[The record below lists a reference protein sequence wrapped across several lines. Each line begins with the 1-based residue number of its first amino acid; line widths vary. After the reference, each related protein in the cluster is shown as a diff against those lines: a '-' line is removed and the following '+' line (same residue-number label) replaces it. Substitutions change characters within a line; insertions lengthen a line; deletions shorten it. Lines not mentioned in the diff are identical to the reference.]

1 MDFPSGCFLWRGIL
15 QQIRYFFGSRSIFF
29 LSVLCRL
36 LPCFS
41 PSSRFLSGI
50 FCVLRMPLAVFYQPF
65 RYFSVSEAFF
75 SAGLVQAPAVFF
87 PVIPIFIRHLL
98 RFADA
103 ARRVFSSHIG
113 ILGFP
118 ERFFCR
124 SCAGAR
130 RVFSPSSRFFIR
142 NLLHFTDAAYRVFSS
157 HSGILGFPEL
167 FFCLFCA
174 GARRVFSPSSR
185 FFSGIFCVLR
195 MLPAVFLLAI
205 PVFFGSRSIFSAGL
219 VLPPAM
225 FFPAIPALF
234 PLFLPFPLMENLLL
248 SCFCTDFLHG
258 TDARAFA
265 RA

>member
-1 MDFPSGCFLWRGIL
+1 MLLAVFLLVIPVFSVPGAFFSACFVQVPAVFLPRHSDFFIRNLLRFTDAVCRVFSSHTGIL
-15 QQIRYFFGSRSIFF
+15 GFPERFFCLFCAGS
-29 LSVLCRL
+29 CRVF
-36 LPCFS
+36 P

-50 FCVLRMPLAVFYQPF
+50 FCVLRMLLAVFYQPF

-113 ILGFP
+113 IFGFP

-130 RVFSPSSRFFIR
+130 RVFSPSSRF
-142 NLLHFTDAAYRVFSS
+142 L
-157 HSGILGFPEL
+157 
-167 FFCLFCA
+167 
-174 GARRVFSPSSR
+174 
-185 FFSGIFCVLR
+185 SGIFCVLR
-195 MLPAVFLLAI
+195 MPLAVFYQPFRHFRVSEAFFSVGLVQVPAV
-205 PVFFGSRSIFSAGL
+205 
-219 VLPPAM
+219 

-248 SCFCTDFLHG
+248 SCFRADFLYES
-258 TDARAFA
+258 DARVFA